1 MLSENIHIEDFLI
14 CKCIN
19 TKGFPFAVPA
29 SRAGK
34 ILRFKH
40 YTTDAP
46 I

>member
-1 MLSENIHIEDFLI
+1 MPRTNIHIEDFLI
-14 CKCIN
+14 CKCFK
-19 TKGFPFAVPA
+19 TKGFHFAVPA